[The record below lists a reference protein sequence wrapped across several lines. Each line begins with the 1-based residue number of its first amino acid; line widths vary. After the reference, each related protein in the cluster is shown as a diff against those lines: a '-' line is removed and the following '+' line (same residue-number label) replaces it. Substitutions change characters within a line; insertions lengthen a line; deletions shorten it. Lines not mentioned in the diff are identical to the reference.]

1 MKRLLILFL
10 AIIGLAIGL
19 ASCQK
24 NGSSDLSIVG
34 TWKVVSS
41 TDPVHFP
48 VDNVTWSFGASTMTI
63 SFNGMYESR
72 SYKIDGRVLIVID
85 GNKETYLTIVDLT
98 SSTLVLSVDGATIK
112 FQRELK

>member
-1 MKRLLILFL
+1 MKHLLILFL
-10 AIIGLAIGL
+10 AIIGMAIGL

-24 NGSSDLSIVG
+24 NGSSDPSIVG

-41 TDPVHFP
+41 TDPVHYP

-63 SFNGMYESR
+63 SFNGLYESR
-72 SYKIDGRVLIVID
+72 SYRLDGRVLILVD
-85 GNKETYLTIVDLT
+85 GNKEIYITIVDLT

>member
-1 MKRLLILFL
+1 MKRILLLLLFVLTIVILVT
-10 AIIGLAIGL
+10 
-19 ASCQK
+19 SCQK
-24 NGSSDLSIVG
+24 NGSSDSSIVG

-41 TDPVHFP
+41 TDPVHYP

-72 SYKIDGRVLIVID
+72 SYRLDGRVLIVVD

-98 SSTLVLSVDGATIK
+98 SSTLVLSVDGANIK

>member
-1 MKRLLILFL
+1 MKHLLILFL

-24 NGSSDLSIVG
+24 NGSSDPSIVG
-34 TWKVVSS
+34 TWKAVSS
-41 TDPVHFP
+41 TDLVHFP

-85 GNKETYLTIVDLT
+85 GSKETYLTIVDLT